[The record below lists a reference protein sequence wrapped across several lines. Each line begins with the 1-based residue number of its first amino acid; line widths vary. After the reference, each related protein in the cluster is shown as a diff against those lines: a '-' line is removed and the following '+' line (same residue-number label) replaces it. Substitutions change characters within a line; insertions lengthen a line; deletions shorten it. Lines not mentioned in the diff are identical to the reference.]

1 MDDDTIRVLIVDDNA
16 EFRAGLRG
24 LLEVQPD
31 LVVVG
36 EAITG
41 ETALAAASRL
51 QPDIILMDLQM
62 PDLNGIEATRQLT
75 SASPHIGV
83 LVMTMSEDDA
93 SVFAAMR
100 SGARGYLL
108 KGARKAETLR
118 AIHAVA
124 DGEVIFSP
132 TIARRMMGFFA
143 AVRPPP
149 VAFPALTE
157 REVLTLVAQGLG
169 NREIADRLFLSLKT
183 VRHHLSGIYGK
194 MQMADRTQA
203 ALRAREAGL
212 GKDVE

>member
-100 SGARGYLL
+100 A
-108 KGARKAETLR
+108 
-118 AIHAVA
+118 
-124 DGEVIFSP
+124 
-132 TIARRMMGFFA
+132 
-143 AVRPPP
+143 
-149 VAFPALTE
+149 
-157 REVLTLVAQGLG
+157 
-169 NREIADRLFLSLKT
+169 
-183 VRHHLSGIYGK
+183 GIC
-194 MQMADRTQA
+194 
-203 ALRAREAGL
+203 
-212 GKDVE
+212 

>member
-100 SGARGYLL
+100 GSARVS
-108 KGARKAETLR
+108 AER
-118 AIHAVA
+118 
-124 DGEVIFSP
+124 G
-132 TIARRMMGFFA
+132 
-143 AVRPPP
+143 
-149 VAFPALTE
+149 
-157 REVLTLVAQGLG
+157 AQGG
-169 NREIADRLFLSLKT
+169 N
-183 VRHHLSGIYGK
+183 
-194 MQMADRTQA
+194 A
-203 ALRAREAGL
+203 AGDPCRRGR
-212 GKDVE
+212 